1 MTQMENA
8 ANATGF
14 QVDLATMDIKMNSG
28 DTGSFFVGSER
39 ESGTA
44 WTENDRALFTIKNQ
58 QGEVMLQRFYR
69 LDDQWGVGD
78 GVILIEF
85 HNDDTDTWDPGQYSV
100 ELRFDV
106 SPVWE
111 GTPPE
116 GRCENA
122 LATDARIV
130 EGSIVR
136 TAIHSTLQID
146 DILGR
151 I

>member
-14 QVDLATMDIKMNSG
+14 QVNLETMDINMNRG

-39 ESGTA
+39 ASGTA
-44 WTENDRALFTIKNQ
+44 WTADDRALFTIKDAR
-58 QGEVMLQRFYR
+58 GTIKLQRFYR
-69 LDDQWGVGD
+69 LDDQWDVGD

-85 HNDDTDTWDPGQYSV
+85 HNNDTDTWDPGQYSV

-106 SPVWE
+106 APVWE

-116 GRCENA
+116 GRCEDA

-146 DILGR
+146 DILGE

>member
-1 MTQMENA
+1 MENA

-14 QVDLATMDIKMNSG
+14 QVNLETMDINMNRG

-39 ESGTA
+39 ASGTA
-44 WTENDRALFTIKNQ
+44 WTADDRALFTIKDA
-58 QGEVMLQRFYR
+58 QGTIKLQRFYR
-69 LDDQWGVGD
+69 LDDQWDVGD

-106 SPVWE
+106 APVWE

-116 GRCENA
+116 GRCEDA

-146 DILGR
+146 DILGE

>member
-1 MTQMENA
+1 MANA

-14 QVDLATMDIKMNSG
+14 RVDLETMDINMNRG

-39 ESGTA
+39 ASGTA
-44 WTENDRALFTIKNQ
+44 WTADDRALFTIKDA
-58 QGEVMLQRFYR
+58 QGTIKLQRFYR
-69 LDDQWGVGD
+69 LDDQWDVGD

-106 SPVWE
+106 APVWE

-116 GRCENA
+116 GRCEDA

-146 DILGR
+146 DILGE

>member
-1 MTQMENA
+1 MANA

-14 QVDLATMDIKMNSG
+14 QVDLDTMDIKMNRG
-28 DTGSFFVGSER
+28 DTGSFFVGAER
-39 ESGTA
+39 ASGTA
-44 WTENDRALFTIKNQ
+44 WTEDDRALFTIKDQ
-58 QGEVMLQRFYR
+58 QGTIMMQRFYR
-69 LDDQWGVGD
+69 LDDQWDIGN
-78 GVILIEF
+78 GVIMIEF

-106 SPVWE
+106 NPIWE
-111 GTPPE
+111 GTPPV

-122 LATDARIV
+122 LATTARIV

-136 TAIHSTLQID
+136 TVIHSTLQID
-146 DILGR
+146 DILGE

>member
-1 MTQMENA
+1 MANA

-14 QVDLATMDIKMNSG
+14 QVDLETMDIKMNRG
-28 DTGSFFVGSER
+28 DTGAFFVK
-39 ESGTA
+39 GTRA
-44 WTENDRALFTIKNQ
+44 GGDDWTSDDRALFTIKDQ
-58 QGEVMLQRFYR
+58 QGTIMMQRFYR
-69 LDDQWGVGD
+69 LDDQWDVGN
-78 GVILIEF
+78 GVIMIEF

-106 SPVWE
+106 DPVWE
-111 GTPPE
+111 GTPPV

-122 LATDARIV
+122 LATTARIV

-136 TAIHSTLQID
+136 TAIHSSLQID
-146 DILGR
+146 DILGE